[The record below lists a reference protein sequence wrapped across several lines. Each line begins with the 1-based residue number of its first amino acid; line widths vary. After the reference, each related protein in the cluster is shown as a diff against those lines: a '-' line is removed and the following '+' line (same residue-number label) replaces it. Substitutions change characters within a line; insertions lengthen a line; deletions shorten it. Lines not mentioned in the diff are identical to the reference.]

1 MGQSEVTLSH
11 MNKRHEHKDLPNSSA
26 NIPENDIQHDFFFP
40 SQIYFHFK
48 RPVFLKESFSFVLPI
63 KQNYF
68 LHQNH
73 HELLIILNLQNKGG
87 DV

>member
-1 MGQSEVTLSH
+1 MSTKTYQILLQIYLKMTYN
-11 MNKRHEHKDLPNSSA
+11 M
-26 NIPENDIQHDFFFP
+26 IFFP

-87 DV
+87 DI